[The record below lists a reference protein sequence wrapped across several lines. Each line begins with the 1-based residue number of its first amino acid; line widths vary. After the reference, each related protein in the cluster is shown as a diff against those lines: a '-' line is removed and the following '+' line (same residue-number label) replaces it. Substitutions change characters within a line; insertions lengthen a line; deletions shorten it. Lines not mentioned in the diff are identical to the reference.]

1 MVLEDLRKKR
11 EFVNYSLE
19 GIENLLNGG
28 ELESQVIETS
38 DKIEKLIQYQ
48 NDGIND
54 INSLVQKSM
63 NRLENTDIQTKFGY
77 SLLDKNI
84 GGVKPGDYTII
95 GAKSGVGKTTLAL
108 NIALNVLEEGKK
120 VLIISREMTD
130 VDAFDRFA
138 TMVSKIPSMK
148 FRNKDFT
155 ADDGKGSLVLVDT
168 WESMKGNYW

>member
-1 MVLEDLRKKR
+1 
-11 EFVNYSLE
+11 
-19 GIENLLNGG
+19 
-28 ELESQVIETS
+28 
-38 DKIEKLIQYQ
+38 
-48 NDGIND
+48 
-54 INSLVQKSM
+54 
-63 NRLENTDIQTKFGY
+63 IQTKFGY

-108 NIALNVLEEGKK
+108 NIALNVLEQGKK

-130 VDAFDRFA
+130 VDVFDRFA

-155 ADDGKGSLVLVDT
+155 ADDWK
-168 WESMKGNYW
+168 